1 MRRVGAGGKL
11 SPSMTSGKKL
21 RNTRKTRIDRQT
33 WVRRHRHWIRDL
45 ATDSIGIRVGSVSMS
60 VVYDV
65 VLRVAVSHPAA
76 RVFSDYERN
85 APFTNDAGNMDQV
98 LLVHETVEEIAMRG
112 RFIFPITF

>member
-1 MRRVGAGGKL
+1 
-11 SPSMTSGKKL
+11 
-21 RNTRKTRIDRQT
+21 
-33 WVRRHRHWIRDL
+33 
-45 ATDSIGIRVGSVSMS
+45 MS